1 MLITNSTDKDIYN
14 VIVGMV
20 SICHVAYH
28 HLRDQALNQHYQ
40 KNLNL
45 ITNTA
50 QQSIHT
56 QQTTQLEE
64 MSTCLL
70 THVQD

>member
-1 MLITNSTDKDIYN
+1 MDAP
-14 VIVGMV
+14 
-20 SICHVAYH
+20 CRVAYPLPLRSKS
-28 HLRDQALNQHYQ
+28 HL
-40 KNLNL
+40 L
-45 ITNTA
+45 IQLYHTNPTLTTNTA
-50 QQSIHT
+50 QPSIHT

>member
-1 MLITNSTDKDIYN
+1 MD
-14 VIVGMV
+14 VP
-20 SICHVAYH
+20 CRVAYPLPPRSKSH
-28 HLRDQALNQHYQ
+28 P
-40 KNLNL
+40 L
-45 ITNTA
+45 IQLYHTNPTLTTNTV
-50 QQSIHT
+50 QPSIHT

>member
-1 MLITNSTDKDIYN
+1 M
-14 VIVGMV
+14 
-20 SICHVAYH
+20 SIFLDVVDGYPVDYH
-28 HLRDQALNQHYQ
+28 HLRKHPLNQHYQ
-40 KNLNL
+40 RNLNL
-45 ITNTA
+45 TTNTA
-50 QQSIHT
+50 QPSIHT

>member
-1 MLITNSTDKDIYN
+1 MQLIVEMDSHY
-14 VIVGMV
+14 
-20 SICHVAYH
+20 HVDYH
-28 HLRDQALNQHYQ
+28 HVRKHPLNQHYQ
-40 KNLNL
+40 ENLNL
-45 ITNTA
+45 TTNTA
-50 QQSIHT
+50 QPSIHT